1 MKKTF
6 TSFLSMSVVALLFL
20 TFTKSVKAD
29 VGITFTFANP
39 QVTTS
44 GGNNYFEFDI
54 MAVASASSQFKIA
67 QVYINYDT
75 SAFGSDIYSNNAVT
89 VTAGP
94 LLNTVINGSQI
105 GGYSLSLNDNSS
117 SVFSIANTWAEIGS
131 GSATGYDL
139 TNTLS
144 TTAQVYV
151 HVKIKVQDYTQSSD
165 ISFNEL
171 ISQWDQQDYYFTSGD
186 NETIYIPVAENGTLD
201 NGPPLPV
208 QLSSF
213 TASANNNSVNL
224 TWNTATE
231 VNNYG
236 FDVQRMTEGSPNS
249 DWTKVGFVAGSG
261 NSNSPKTYSFTDNNL
276 TGGTKFLYRL
286 KQTDID
292 GSFEYSDTVE
302 VTVAAQYALYQNY
315 PNPFNPTTIIKF
327 DIPQAS
333 RVSLIIYNI
342 LGAKVATLVNN
353 ESLSAGLHSA
363 TFDGRSL
370 ASGTYIYR
378 LQAGNYVQ
386 IKKMLL
392 LK

>member
-1 MKKTF
+1 MKIKNLLFYILMITGISYSQTTVNGEFTVNTNDGSVYSIEVWINTNTGTDGLGSSNFVFNYDNTNLSFPTSPVSGTDYVFHNFSGGSYNPGTVTWINPNQISINIDLSSTNGGTIVSGSPNWTDVVTIKFSTTNSAGSSGLVWQKSDMVVFDQDQSTPWQLGTF
-6 TSFLSMSVVALLFL
+6 T
-20 TFTKSVKAD
+20 D
-29 VGITFTFANP
+29 
-39 QVTTS
+39 
-44 GGNNYFEFDI
+44 
-54 MAVASASSQFKIA
+54 
-67 QVYINYDT
+67 
-75 SAFGSDIYSNNAVT
+75 
-89 VTAGP
+89 
-94 LLNTVINGSQI
+94 LNT
-105 GGYSLSLNDNSS
+105 
-117 SVFSIANTWAEIGS
+117 T
-131 GSATGYDL
+131 
-139 TNTLS
+139 
-144 TTAQVYV
+144 
-151 HVKIKVQDYTQSSD
+151 
-165 ISFNEL
+165 
-171 ISQWDQQDYYFTSGD
+171 
-186 NETIYIPVAENGTLD
+186 
-201 NGPPLPV
+201 PLPV

-213 TASANNNSVNL
+213 TALANNNTVNL

-302 VTVAAQYALYQNY
+302 VTIAAQYALYQNY